1 MTAAP
6 DPSVALVTCLH
17 FPGSRLTD
25 TIARLDDTS
34 PHVSEI
40 VVVLDGVTEDERR
53 EILEWA
59 PLVPKARI
67 LQPHAALGV
76 ANARNLALAAATSE
90 YVWFVDDDDEWVP
103 DAPRVVHDS
112 IADGY
117 DVIAFRARYRDH
129 PDSAGRI
136 VDGVDESRGTTA
148 HEARRMLLDG
158 TLHGFLWSKFFARR
172 VLGSD
177 PFPDLSSQSDV
188 VGVARA
194 LARSHRVR
202 LRPEELYTY
211 VNRPGSITRTSAMRL
226 HNLARACDLVIEALA
241 GEAEPHDIDR
251 FRAWFSCCGTVRTVA
266 RQRVP
271 LREAMPALRDAQ
283 RSARLLAHRGM
294 TGDGSR
300 TRLELAAL
308 RFDPRVAVLLGR
320 LAYAV
325 LDARRALRR
334 RTS

>member
-6 DPSVALVTCLH
+6 DPPVALVTCLH
-17 FPGSRLTD
+17 FPGSRLAGA
-25 TIARLDDTS
+25 IARLEDTS

-40 VVVLDGVTEDERR
+40 VVVLDGVTDDERR

-59 PLVPKARI
+59 PLLPKVRI
-67 LQPHAALGV
+67 LQPRSPLGV
-76 ANARNLALAAATSE
+76 ANARNLALAAVTSE

-103 DAPRVVHDS
+103 DAARVVADS
-112 IADGY
+112 LADGY

-129 PDSAGRI
+129 PDSAGRV

-148 HEARRMLLDG
+148 REARRMLLDG
-158 TLHGFLWSKFFARR
+158 TLQGFLWSKLFARR
-172 VLGSD
+172 VLGTD

-194 LARSHRVR
+194 LARSHRLR

-211 VNRPGSITRTSAMRL
+211 VNRPGSITRTSALRL
-226 HNLARACDLVIEALA
+226 QNLARASDLVVEALA
-241 GEAEPHDIDR
+241 DDADPAETDH
-251 FRAWFSCCGTVRTVA
+251 FRAWFSCSGTVRTVA

-283 RSARLLAHRGM
+283 RSARLLARRGVR
-294 TGDGSR
+294 GDGAR
-300 TRLELAAL
+300 MRLELAAL
-308 RFDPRVAVLLGR
+308 RLDPRVAVILGR
-320 LAYAV
+320 FAYAL
-325 LDARRALRR
+325 LDARRAFRR
-334 RTS
+334 RAS